1 MIRMIRTG
9 GEDLMQDDVLE
20 RNKNLNRG
28 FRKLEVWREAV
39 QLYAFEKKALGEVK
53 GIVYKIKDQ
62 VLDSVFSIS
71 SNVAEG
77 YCRRSIK
84 EYIQFI
90 NVALGSC
97 GENYSQFYALLESG
111 EISRAVFDDFDE
123 RHHRIENKLMN
134 LAKALSKKMK
144 TGQDWNSDYKV

>member
-1 MIRMIRTG
+1 M
-9 GEDLMQDDVLE
+9 EDEVLE

-39 QLYAFEKKALGEVK
+39 DLSAFEKKFLDSVK
-53 GIVYKIKDQ
+53 HISFKIKDQ

-77 YCRRSIK
+77 YCRKSIK
-84 EYIQFI
+84 EYIQFV

-97 GENYSQFYALLESG
+97 GENYSQIYDNWGTS
-111 EISRAVFDDFDE
+111 IC
-123 RHHRIENKLMN
+123 K
-134 LAKALSKKMK
+134 
-144 TGQDWNSDYKV
+144 